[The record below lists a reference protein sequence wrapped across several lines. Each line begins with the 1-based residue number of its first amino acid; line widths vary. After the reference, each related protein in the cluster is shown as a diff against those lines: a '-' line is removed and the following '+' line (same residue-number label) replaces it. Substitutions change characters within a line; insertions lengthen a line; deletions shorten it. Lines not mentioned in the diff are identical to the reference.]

1 MSIELILATTAISLA
16 LVFYTAGVFSERHA
30 GKLKL
35 PHLAMFWIGLAF
47 DTTGTTIMTMMAQS
61 SGLETGL
68 GVHGVTGALAI
79 VLMLIHA
86 GWATVTYVRHNAKGE
101 ANFHKF
107 STLVWLLWLVPYITG
122 LLIGIPM
129 IHLLPVCAIG
139 TSIIVVGALAFL
151 MLRKRGDGKGKQSHS
166 HA

>member
-1 MSIELILATTAISLA
+1 MSIELIMATTAITLA

-35 PHLAMFWIGLAF
+35 PHLLMFWAGLAF

-61 SGLETGL
+61 SGLESGL
-68 GVHGVTGALAI
+68 GVHGITGALAI
-79 VLMLIHA
+79 VLVLVHA

-107 STLVWLLWLVPYITG
+107 STLVWLLWLVPYIIG
-122 LLIGIPM
+122 LLVGIPA

-139 TSIIVVGALAFL
+139 TSIIVVSILAFF
-151 MLRKRGDGKGKQSHS
+151 MLRKRSDKKDEQARS

>member
-35 PHLAMFWIGLAF
+35 PHLVMFWIGLAF
-47 DTTGTTIMTMMAQS
+47 DTTGTTIMTTMAQS

-107 STLVWLLWLVPYITG
+107 STLVWLLWLVPYIIG

-129 IHLLPVCAIG
+129 IHLGTAPAVALSVAIVAVL
-139 TSIIVVGALAFL
+139 SFILLKPRREA
-151 MLRKRGDGKGKQSHS
+151 
-166 HA
+166 